1 MCRLLGD
8 LREIEERDWL
18 ENYFKGASLEEF
30 DVMEC
35 LRCFEFFNKKNTKKP
50 KILNHFLTFKIFR
63 EIQKKI
69 F

>member
-35 LRCFEFFNKKNTKKP
+35 LRCFEFFNKKIKSKK
-50 KILNHFLTFKIFR
+50 FKI
-63 EIQKKI
+63 
-69 F
+69 